1 MSPATSQQL
10 FTLLVYSENCV
21 GLLNQVSGIFTRRC
35 LNIEDVAA
43 SKSSVPDITK
53 LIITCWADRPT
64 MEKVVKQIEKRI
76 DVLKVCLFTDDDIV
90 YQEIALYKVPT
101 QVLLEEQDLESIIR
115 HHSVR
120 ILEMTPDY
128 TVLEKAGHRWETDAL
143 FETLRLYDIRQFVR
157 SGRVCVTKSPVEYMD
172 LYLEEQLKRREER
185 NDNKENN
192 PN

>member
-1 MSPATSQQL
+1 MSPTNSQQL

-76 DVLKVCLFTDDDIV
+76 DVLKVCLFTDEDIV

-101 QVLLEEQDLESIIR
+101 RVLLEEQDLESIIR

-143 FETLRLYDIRQFVR
+143 FETLRRYNIRQFVR

-172 LYLEEQLKRREER
+172 LYLEEQLKRREEK
-185 NDNKENN
+185 NDNKQNN
-192 PN
+192 LN

>member
-1 MSPATSQQL
+1 MSMTTSQQL

-43 SKSSVPDITK
+43 SKSSLPDITK

-101 QVLLEEQDLESIIR
+101 KVLLEEPELETIIR
-115 HHSVR
+115 RHSVR
-120 ILEMTPDY
+120 ILEMTPEY

-143 FETLRLYDIRQFVR
+143 RNTAPLRHTP
-157 SGRVCVTKSPVEYMD
+157 VCALWPHLCHEVASRIYG
-172 LYLEEQLKRREER
+172 YLPCRATAAPRR
-185 NDNKENN
+185 
-192 PN
+192 PA

>member
-64 MEKVVKQIEKRI
+64 SSGKRNR
-76 DVLKVCLFTDDDIV
+76 DGLSSK
-90 YQEIALYKVPT
+90 
-101 QVLLEEQDLESIIR
+101 
-115 HHSVR
+115 
-120 ILEMTPDY
+120 
-128 TVLEKAGHRWETDAL
+128 
-143 FETLRLYDIRQFVR
+143 LRR
-157 SGRVCVTKSPVEYMD
+157 
-172 LYLEEQLKRREER
+172 
-185 NDNKENN
+185 
-192 PN
+192 

>member
-143 FETLRLYDIRQFVR
+143 FETLRRYDIRQFVR

-172 LYLEEQLKRREER
+172 LYLEEQMKRREER
-185 NDNKENN
+185 SDNKENN

>member
-143 FETLRLYDIRQFVR
+143 FETLRRYDIRQFVR

>member
-143 FETLRLYDIRQFVR
+143 FETSRRYDIRQFVR

>member
-1 MSPATSQQL
+1 MSPNAPQQL

-101 QVLLEEQDLESIIR
+101 RKMLEEQNLETLIR
-115 HHSVR
+115 RHSAR
-120 ILEMTPDY
+120 ILEMTPEY

-143 FETLRLYDIRQFVR
+143 FECLKPYDIRQFVR
-157 SGRVCVTKSPVEYMD
+157 SGRVCVTKSPVEYID
-172 LYLEEQLKRREER
+172 LYIEEQLRRKEE
-185 NDNKENN
+185 NEEKSSENN
-192 PN
+192 Q

>member
-1 MSPATSQQL
+1 MSPTTSQQL

-101 QVLLEEQDLESIIR
+101 PVLLEEQDLESIIR

-143 FETLRLYDIRQFVR
+143 FETLRRYDIRQFVR

>member
-90 YQEIALYKVPT
+90 YQEIALYKVAT
-101 QVLLEEQDLESIIR
+101 QILLEEQDLESIIR

-143 FETLRLYDIRQFVR
+143 FETLRRYDIRQFVR

>member
-143 FETLRLYDIRQFVR
+143 FETLRRYDIRQFVR

-185 NDNKENN
+185 NDNK
-192 PN
+192 

>member
-1 MSPATSQQL
+1 MSPTTSQQL

-143 FETLRLYDIRQFVR
+143 FETLRRNDIRQFVR
-157 SGRVCVTKSPVEYMD
+157 SGSVCVTKSPVEYMD

-185 NDNKENN
+185 IDNKENN

>member
-1 MSPATSQQL
+1 MSMTTSQQL

-43 SKSSVPDITK
+43 SKSSLPDITK

-101 QVLLEEQDLESIIR
+101 KVLLEEPELETIIR
-115 HHSVR
+115 RHSVR
-120 ILEMTPDY
+120 ILEMTPEY

-143 FETLRLYDIRQFVR
+143 FETLRRYDIRQFVR
-157 SGRVCVTKSPVEYMD
+157 SGRVCVTKSPIEYMD
-172 LYLEEQLKRREER
+172 IYLAEQLQRRDDRLKSE
-185 NDNKENN
+185 KSI
-192 PN
+192 

>member
-101 QVLLEEQDLESIIR
+101 RVLLEEQDLESIIR

-128 TVLEKAGHRWETDAL
+128 TVLEKAGHHWETDAL
-143 FETLRLYDIRQFVR
+143 FETLRRYDIRQFVR

>member
-143 FETLRLYDIRQFVR
+143 FETLSRYDIRQFVR

-172 LYLEEQLKRREER
+172 LYLEEQLKRREEK

>member
-1 MSPATSQQL
+1 MRPATSQQL

-128 TVLEKAGHRWETDAL
+128 TVLEKAGHRWETDAM
-143 FETLRLYDIRQFVR
+143 FETLRRYDIRQFVR

>member
-21 GLLNQVSGIFTRRC
+21 GLLNQVSGIFTRGY
-35 LNIEDVAA
+35 LNVEDGAA
-43 SKSSVPDITK
+43 SKSSEPDVTK
-53 LIITCWADRPT
+53 LIITCWAHRPT

-143 FETLRLYDIRQFVR
+143 FETLRRYDIRQFVR

>member
-1 MSPATSQQL
+1 MSPNAPQQL

-101 QVLLEEQDLESIIR
+101 RKMLEEQNLETLIR
-115 HHSVR
+115 RHSVR
-120 ILEMTPDY
+120 ILEMTPEY

-143 FETLRLYDIRQFVR
+143 SEGLKPYDIRQFVR
-157 SGRVCVTKSPVEYMD
+157 SGRVCVTKSPVEYID
-172 LYLEEQLKRREER
+172 LYIEEQLRRKEE
-185 NDNKENN
+185 NEEKSSENN
-192 PN
+192 Q

>member
-120 ILEMTPDY
+120 MLEMTPDY

-143 FETLRLYDIRQFVR
+143 FETLRRYDIRQFVR

>member
-1 MSPATSQQL
+1 MSMTTSQQL

-43 SKSSVPDITK
+43 SKSSLPDITK

-101 QVLLEEQDLESIIR
+101 KVLLEEPELETIIR
-115 HHSVR
+115 RHSVR
-120 ILEMTPDY
+120 ILEMTPEY

-143 FETLRLYDIRQFVR
+143 FETLRRYDIRQFVR
-157 SGRVCVTKSPVEYMD
+157 SGRICVTKSPVEYMD
-172 LYLEEQLKRREER
+172 IYLAEQLQRRDDRLKSE
-185 NDNKENN
+185 K
-192 PN
+192 PI

>member
-143 FETLRLYDIRQFVR
+143 FETLRRYDIRQFVR
-157 SGRVCVTKSPVEYMD
+157 SGRVCVTKSQVEYMD

-192 PN
+192 PK

>member
-1 MSPATSQQL
+1 MSMTTSQQL

-43 SKSSVPDITK
+43 SKSSLPDITK

-64 MEKVVKQIEKRI
+64 IEKVVKQIEKRI

-101 QVLLEEQDLESIIR
+101 KVLLEEPELETIIR
-115 HHSVR
+115 RHSVR
-120 ILEMTPDY
+120 ILEMTPEY

-143 FETLRLYDIRQFVR
+143 FETLRRYDIRQFVR
-157 SGRVCVTKSPVEYMD
+157 SGRICVTKSPVEYMD
-172 LYLEEQLKRREER
+172 IYLAEQLQRRDDRLKSE
-185 NDNKENN
+185 KSI
-192 PN
+192 

>member
-143 FETLRLYDIRQFVR
+143 FETLRRYDIRQFVR
-157 SGRVCVTKSPVEYMD
+157 SVRVCVTKSPVEYMD

>member
-1 MSPATSQQL
+1 MSMTTTRQL
-10 FTLLVYSENCV
+10 FTLLVFSENCV

-43 SKSSVPDITK
+43 SKSSIPDISK

-76 DVLKVCLFTDDDIV
+76 DVLKVCLFTDEDIV

-101 QVLLEEQDLESIIR
+101 RVLLEEQDLESIIR

-143 FETLRLYDIRQFVR
+143 FETLRRYNIRQFVR

-172 LYLEEQLKRREER
+172 LYLEEQLKRREEK
-185 NDNKENN
+185 NDNKQNN
-192 PN
+192 LN

>member
-143 FETLRLYDIRQFVR
+143 FETLRRYYIRQFVR